1 MARRCVVTG
10 KGTTAGNNVS
20 HSHKKNRRIWKVNV
34 ITKRIFLEDE
44 NRWVKVKIS
53 TRALRT
59 LRKKGLKSAIKEH
72 GGDITAIAPKK
83 YVGIKPTALKAKTAQ
98 AA

>member
-10 KGTTAGNNVS
+10 KGTTYGNSVS
-20 HSHKKNRRIWKVNV
+20 HSHLKTRRVWKVNL

-44 NRWVKVKIS
+44 NRWVKIKLS

-59 LRKKGLKSAIKEH
+59 LNKKGLKAAIKEH
-72 GGDITAIAPKK
+72 GGELSAITSKK
-83 YVGIKPTALKAKTAQ
+83 YAGLKKSA
-98 AA
+98 